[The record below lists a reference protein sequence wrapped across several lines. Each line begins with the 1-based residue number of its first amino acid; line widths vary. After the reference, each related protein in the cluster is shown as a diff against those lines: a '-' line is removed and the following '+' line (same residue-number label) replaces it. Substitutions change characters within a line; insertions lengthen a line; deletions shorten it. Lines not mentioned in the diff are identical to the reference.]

1 VVKKVRI
8 SSRKASSSG
17 DSCNRIGPHFL
28 TATLDVARAVSTCT
42 RTIPYEVPA
51 GNSGRGVACTA
62 ASREDRRSSNV
73 RYRGGCP
80 AP

>member
-28 TATLDVARAVSTCT
+28 TADCAVST
-42 RTIPYEVPA
+42 
-51 GNSGRGVACTA
+51 
-62 ASREDRRSSNV
+62 SSSDDPTSAT
-73 RYRGGCP
+73 GG
-80 AP
+80 